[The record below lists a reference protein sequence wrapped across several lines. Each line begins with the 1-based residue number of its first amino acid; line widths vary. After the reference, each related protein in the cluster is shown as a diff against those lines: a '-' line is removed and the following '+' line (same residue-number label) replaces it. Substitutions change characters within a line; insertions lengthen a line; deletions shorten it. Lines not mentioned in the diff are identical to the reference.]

1 MNRGASKNGEWPNN
15 KMPGITKDL
24 AALRANP
31 RIRCKGAW
39 NNNGKKR
46 TPLYAALLRM
56 KGLLPAENF

>member
-1 MNRGASKNGEWPNN
+1 MNRGQTKNGELPNFS
-15 KMPGITKDL
+15 MPGITKDL

-31 RIRCKGAW
+31 KIRCKGAW
-39 NNNGKKR
+39 NNNGKRR